1 MTKFRNRLLIF
12 FIVTC
17 CLMGA
22 IVGRLYYIQIIWKD
36 ELTAMARDQQNK
48 NIPIPAKRGDILDR
62 NGDKLAFSIKTF
74 SVWVKSSTVKNPHD
88 TAVLIADALDVDAA
102 EIQKKIVD
110 AKTVYVKLVSD
121 LDKSQGDLIRS
132 KGIKG
137 VSITEDNKRIY
148 PYDNLASHVIGNVNA
163 DNDGYVG
170 IEYAMNS
177 ILKGTKG
184 KYFVTTD
191 VHGRQLPY
199 GEDTMVAPL
208 NGDSIKLTIDDT
220 IQYFVEERLEQAMI
234 KHTPISASAIVMDPM
249 TGEILA
255 MASKPDY
262 NLNDPRNVSD
272 RMDPADFEALSS
284 EEKSNYWNEMWRNIV
299 IGNTYEPGSVFKA
312 ITASIALNEEL
323 VNLNTKF
330 VCKGVMKVAGVPLH
344 CWIYPSAHGE
354 ETFLEGLR
362 NSCNPVFMQTIDMIG
377 LKTYYKYLELFGFF
391 DVTGIGLP
399 AEAGSIY
406 IPEDKVGPVE
416 LATMSYGHGINVT
429 MIQVVRAV
437 SALVNGGYLLEP
449 HIVKEVINEH
459 GEVTKLYPKKVIR
472 QVITEATSEKMKVML
487 EAVVD
492 GGTGKNAYIEGIRVG
507 GKTGSSRKFADGA
520 YQEDYVVA
528 SFVGI
533 APIDAPQFVV
543 YVVVDAPQDE
553 FGGGSVAAP
562 IAKSMLEDI
571 LRYKAITPTT
581 KDSKMIKAPNLVGL
595 TYEEAS
601 KKLTKLK
608 ISFSTDPITIDNSNL
623 LIVDQ
628 YPEADTEI
636 SDKAVMILSV
646 GDEVSTDENADN

>member
-12 FIVTC
+12 FIISC

-22 IVGRLYYIQIIWKD
+22 LVGRLFYIQVTWSD
-36 ELTAMARDQQNK
+36 ELTAMARNQQNK

-74 SVWVKSSTVKNPHD
+74 SIWVKSSAVKNPHD
-88 TAVLIADALDVDAA
+88 TAVLIADALGADAA
-102 EIQKKIVD
+102 EIQRKIVD

-121 LDKSQGDLIRS
+121 LDKRQGDLIRS

-137 VSITEDNKRIY
+137 VSVTEDNKRIY

-170 IEYAMNS
+170 IEYAMNTV
-177 ILKGTKG
+177 LKGTEG

-199 GEDTMVAPL
+199 GEDTLVSPL
-208 NGDSIKLTIDDT
+208 NGNSVKLTIDDT
-220 IQYFVEERLEQAMI
+220 IQYFVEERLEAAMI

-262 NLNDPRNVSD
+262 NLNDPRAVTG
-272 RMDPADFEALSS
+272 RMEQVAFDALSD
-284 EEKSNYWNEMWRNIV
+284 EEKSKYWNEMWRNIV
-299 IGNTYEPGSVFKA
+299 IGNTYEPGSVLKA
-312 ITASIALNEEL
+312 ITAAIALNEEL
-323 VNLNTKF
+323 VNFNTKF
-330 VCKGVMKVAGVPLH
+330 VCNGVLKVAGVSLH
-344 CWIYPSAHGE
+344 CWIYPSSHGE

-362 NSCNPVFMQTIDMIG
+362 NSCNIVSIHTIDMIG
-377 LKTYYKYLELFGFF
+377 LETYYKYLELFGFF
-391 DVTGIGLP
+391 EVTGIGLP
-399 AEAGSIY
+399 AEAGSIS
-406 IPEDKVGPVE
+406 IPKDKVGPVE

-449 HIVKEVINEH
+449 HIVKEVINEN
-459 GEVTKLYPKKVIR
+459 GEVVNLYPRTVVR

-507 GKTGSSRKFADGA
+507 GKTGSSRKFEDGS
-520 YQEDYVVA
+520 YQEDNVVA

-533 APIDAPQFVV
+533 APIDAPQFII
-543 YVVVDAPQDE
+543 YVVVDGPQDE

-562 IAKSMLEDI
+562 IAKAMLEDI
-571 LRYKAITPTT
+571 LRYNAITPAA

-595 TYEEAS
+595 SYEDAS
-601 KKLTKLK
+601 KKLNEMK
-608 ISFSTDPITIDNSNL
+608 ISFSTDPITIDNVNL
-623 LIVDQ
+623 LVVDQ
-628 YPEADTEI
+628 YPAPDTQI

-646 GDEVSTDENADN
+646 GDAVSDEAENNE